1 MTTADRLYRHLK
13 EDVTTCA
20 LAPGSPISE
29 NELCQ
34 RYRAS
39 RTPVREA
46 CRRLSREGLI
56 TIIPFR
62 GYFITP
68 LTLAEFQNLHE
79 VQLIVEPAA
88 AAMAAQRATP
98 AQLKAIEKAGRYE
111 YRVGQKNSYF
121 TFLQRNYELHVG
133 IAEASQNEHLVEIAT
148 TIHTRLMRFFYL
160 IIAMDAYGPE
170 LVGEHERIIAAIRGR
185 QAGQASERA
194 AEHVR
199 RTIAR
204 STGMITQ
211 SIHTRLGEP
220 GEAPDRGMLG
230 IVEVGPAPKAGR
242 TQAKPKRTMKTANE
256 WPTGPTTK
264 RPN

>member
-20 LAPGSPISE
+20 LAPGSPVSE

-56 TIIPFR
+56 TIVPFR

-79 VQLIVEPAA
+79 VQLMVEPAA
-88 AAMAAQRATP
+88 AALAAQRATP

-111 YRVGQKNSYF
+111 YRVGQRNSYF

-160 IIAMDAYGPE
+160 IIAMDAYGPD
-170 LVGEHERIIAAIRGR
+170 LVDEHEKIIAAIRGR
-185 QAGQASERA
+185 HAAQASERA
-194 AEHVR
+194 AEHIR
-199 RTIAR
+199 KTIAR
-204 STGMITQ
+204 STGMITK
-211 SIHTRLGEP
+211 SIHTRFDEAGGDVPDARLDMVGIGP
-220 GEAPDRGMLG
+220 GLKPERA
-230 IVEVGPAPKAGR
+230 
-242 TQAKPKRTMKTANE
+242 QPKRTMKTARE
-256 WPTGPTTK
+256 WSMTPTGK

>member
-29 NELCQ
+29 NELCL
-34 RYRAS
+34 RYRTS

-46 CRRLSREGLI
+46 CRRLASEGLI

-68 LTLAEFQNLHE
+68 LTLTEFQNLHE

-88 AAMAAQRATP
+88 AALAAQRATP

-160 IIAMDAYGPE
+160 IIAMDAYGPA
-170 LVGEHERIIAAIRGR
+170 LVEEHEKMIAAIRGR
-185 QAGQASERA
+185 NAALASERA

-199 RTIAR
+199 KTIAR

-211 SIHTRLGEP
+211 SIHTRFDGSAAR
-220 GEAPDRGMLG
+220 APDGLVD
-230 IVEVGPAPKAGR
+230 IVEIGPGIRAGS
-242 TQAKPKRTMKTANE
+242 TLSKRAVKTAHA
-256 WPTGPTTK
+256 WTTAPSGK

>member
-20 LAPGSPISE
+20 LAPGSPVSE

-56 TIIPFR
+56 TIVPFR

-79 VQLIVEPAA
+79 VQLMVEPAA
-88 AAMAAQRATP
+88 AALAAQRATP

-111 YRVGQKNSYF
+111 YRVGQRNSYF

-160 IIAMDAYGPE
+160 IIAMDAYGPD
-170 LVGEHERIIAAIRGR
+170 LVDEHEKIVAAIRGR
-185 QAGQASERA
+185 QAAQASERA
-194 AEHVR
+194 AEHIR
-199 RTIAR
+199 KTIAR

-211 SIHTRLGEP
+211 SIHTRFD
-220 GEAPDRGMLG
+220 EAASELPDARLD
-230 IVEVGPAPKAGR
+230 IVEMGPGLKAVRSQPRPARTIKAAREWSTAPAG
-242 TQAKPKRTMKTANE
+242 
-256 WPTGPTTK
+256 K